1 MGIIVQKKSF
11 ERRLKGVAY
20 ELPQH
25 PKTLREP
32 CRSAKNGDAY
42 SDIL

>member
-1 MGIIVQKKSF
+1 MGIIVQKKSL

-25 PKTLREP
+25 PNTLREP
-32 CRSAKNGDAY
+32 CRCANSAKNGK
-42 SDIL
+42 